1 MSDPQGER
9 GDTISS
15 RAGSGAILAFV
26 GAKGGV
32 GTTTLALNAASL
44 LARHHRVILTE
55 LRPQCGALYHYF
67 RTRPAPRNLA
77 DLLAGEPARTRVA
90 DVQACLWQ
98 YTGLPGLRVLFGPQ
112 SIDEPMALSPAHV
125 RVVLDS
131 LAQLADYVVLD
142 LPPACSE
149 ANRAA
154 VQRSDLLA
162 LVLER
167 DPICLL
173 SARVM
178 LEAFEKWK
186 IMPQVAGAVVVNRV
200 ALALPFDL
208 SEVETQLGIP
218 LFGAI
223 PPAPELCLAARQAL
237 TPLVVF
243 DADSLAAGGI
253 GQFVLHLRI
262 RSRVVPDEPLRGS
275 LLRG

>member
-67 RTRPAPRNLA
+67 RTRPTPRNLA
-77 DLLAGEPARTRVA
+77 DLLGGEPARTRVA

-275 LLRG
+275 LHRG